1 MATLDKVDVSKMEE
15 KNNQKFGLCK
25 SLIELGD
32 WKMAKSI
39 IDRYPLYCA
48 VTDEKMARAI
58 CDRCHKI
65 IEPLYRA
72 KAAKKFAKQP
82 DLIVNPLPE
91 DLQVLIDYHRRE
103 ISKRPVSILMKVKMN
118 IL

>member
-1 MATLDKVDVSKMEE
+1 MVTLDIVDVSKMEE

-91 DLQVLIDYHRRE
+91 ELQVLFGNNKLTQ
-103 ISKRPVSILMKVKMN
+103 S
-118 IL
+118 